1 MRLVAGFAL
10 AGCLLLVGCG
20 GNELP
25 PAGSV
30 SVTVVAART
39 PIATGDSVLMTATI
53 SGYKGDTVVNWLVQ
67 ESYDRNKQT
76 CSYKQGQEPPTPFS
90 NCPDGYLTY
99 EDVKTP
105 MQSTFH
111 APPTAGTYHITFG
124 VVLVPSLS
132 ETRALSGTAAVVV
145 R

>member
-1 MRLVAGFAL
+1 MRFVTGLAL
-10 AGCLLLVGCG
+10 AGCLLLAGCG
-20 GNELP
+20 GNGLP
-25 PAGSV
+25 PAANV
-30 SVTVVAART
+30 SVAVVSART
-39 PIATGDSVLMTATI
+39 SIATGESVLMTATI
-53 SGYKGDTVVNWLVQ
+53 TGYKGDTVVNWLMQ

-76 CSYKQGQEPPTPFS
+76 CSYKQGKEPSLPFS
-90 NCPDGYLTY
+90 NCPEGYLTY

-132 ETRALSGTAAVVV
+132 ETRSLSGTAAVVV
-145 R
+145 Q